1 MDSWDLTSIDV
12 QPRQPVVL
20 HSDEGAARV
29 IALRLPAGE
38 ELQEHEVHEHA
49 WLHVHEGAVE
59 IQADGAARRIGAG
72 GLVHWAPQE
81 RHEVRA
87 VQDALLLLMLAP
99 WPGPGHPNLH
109 PGS

>member
-1 MDSWDLTSIDV
+1 MQNWDLKAIEAEPH
-12 QPRQPVVL
+12 QPQILASADDARTIVL
-20 HSDEGAARV
+20 
-29 IALRLPAGE
+29 LLPAGE

-49 WLHVHEGAVE
+49 WLHVHDGTVE
-59 IQADGAARRIGAG
+59 VQADGAARQIGAG

>member
-1 MDSWDLTSIDV
+1 M
-12 QPRQPVVL
+12 
-20 HSDEGAARV
+20 
-29 IALRLPAGE
+29 
-38 ELQEHEVHEHA
+38 
-49 WLHVHEGAVE
+49 
-59 IQADGAARRIGAG
+59 QADGAARRIGAG